1 MIALFVILAI
11 AALVGADQLS
21 KWLIFNYFQV
31 ERQESPL
38 VIIDGI
44 VSFVY
49 HPNQD
54 GAFGL
59 FPGMRWLLIGV
70 TSVMLVAM
78 LAVLVSGRFRD
89 HRMAMVGGVLVVAGG
104 IGNLIDRLFRDGG
117 AVVDFIHTDFVSFPT
132 FNVADC
138 FVVIGAILLF
148 VYFVFFYSETPAN
161 KSLAETATKE
171 VPASD
176 ENDCECSSRSD
187 GAAD

>member
-1 MIALFVILAI
+1 MIALFVLLAI
-11 AALVGADQLS
+11 AALVGVDQLS

-38 VIIDGI
+38 VILDGI

-54 GAFGL
+54 GAFGM

-70 TSVMLVAM
+70 TSVMLLAM
-78 LAVLVSGRFRD
+78 LAVLVSDRFRD

-104 IGNLIDRLFRDGG
+104 IGNLIDRIFRDGG
-117 AVVDFIHTDFVSFPT
+117 AVVDFIHTDFIRFPT

-148 VYFVFFYSETPAN
+148 VYFVFFYSETPTDR
-161 KSLAETATKE
+161 SLSETATKE
-171 VPASD
+171 GAVSD
-176 ENDCECSSRSD
+176 ENDSDRSFDSD
-187 GAAD
+187 GTAD

>member
-1 MIALFVILAI
+1 MVALFVLLAI
-11 AALVGADQLS
+11 AALVGVDQLS
-21 KWLIFNYFQV
+21 KWLIYNYFQV

-54 GAFGL
+54 GAFGM

-70 TSVMLVAM
+70 TSLMLIALLV
-78 LAVLVSGRFRD
+78 VLVSGRFRD
-89 HRMAMVGGVLVVAGG
+89 HRMAMIGGVLVVAGG
-104 IGNLIDRLFRDGG
+104 IGNLIDRIFREGG
-117 AVVDFIHTDFVSFPT
+117 AVVDFIHTDFVRFPT

-148 VYFVFFYSETPAN
+148 VYFVFFYSETPAD
-161 KSLAETATKE
+161 KASKKTASKE
-171 VPASD
+171 VSASD
-176 ENDCECSSRSD
+176 ENDSDGSADSD
-187 GAAD
+187 GAED